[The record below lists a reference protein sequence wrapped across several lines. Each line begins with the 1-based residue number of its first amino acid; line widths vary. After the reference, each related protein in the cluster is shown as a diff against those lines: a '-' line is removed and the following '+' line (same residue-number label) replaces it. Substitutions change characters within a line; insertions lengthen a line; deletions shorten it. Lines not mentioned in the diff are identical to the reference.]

1 MRDKNPLWAWA
12 VIFVTFAHAR
22 PDVRNFLTSG
32 NGCFQSPS
40 FPNHVTKKRRALGTR
55 MVLATPR
62 GFSPS
67 ATVSPPTKLDTSKS
81 KVDIWKWPLSWGH
94 LESHCQVSS
103 LRASSP
109 FSASETGRE
118 KTRERTA
125 KLWGVREKRA
135 PRFRFSFRVP
145 LTRNFSRLSQMES
158 LLNVLL
164 AK

>member
-1 MRDKNPLWAWA
+1 MRDRMSE
-12 VIFVTFAHAR
+12 IFWHPVTAASR
-22 PDVRNFLTSG
+22 APRFLT
-32 NGCFQSPS
+32 
-40 FPNHVTKKRRALGTR
+40 TW
-55 MVLATPR
+55 PR
-62 GFSPS
+62 NDGLWGREWFSPLQE
-67 ATVSPPTKLDTSKS
+67 VFLRVLQFPLPTKLDTSKS

-125 KLWGVREKRA
+125 KLWGVGEKRA
-135 PRFRFSFRVP
+135 PHFRFSFRVP

>member
-1 MRDKNPLWAWA
+1 MRDRMSE
-12 VIFVTFAHAR
+12 IFWHPVTAASR
-22 PDVRNFLTSG
+22 APRFLT
-32 NGCFQSPS
+32 
-40 FPNHVTKKRRALGTR
+40 TW
-55 MVLATPR
+55 PR
-62 GFSPS
+62 NDGLWGREWFSPLQG
-67 ATVSPPTKLDTSKS
+67 VFLRVLRFPLPTKLDTSKS

-125 KLWGVREKRA
+125 KLWGVGEKRA

>member
-1 MRDKNPLWAWA
+1 MRDRMSE
-12 VIFVTFAHAR
+12 IFWHPVTAASR
-22 PDVRNFLTSG
+22 APRFLT
-32 NGCFQSPS
+32 
-40 FPNHVTKKRRALGTR
+40 TW
-55 MVLATPR
+55 PR
-62 GFSPS
+62 NDGLWGREWFSPLQE
-67 ATVSPPTKLDTSKS
+67 VFLRVLRFPLPTKLDTSKS

-125 KLWGVREKRA
+125 KLWGVGEKRV

>member
-1 MRDKNPLWAWA
+1 MRDRMSE
-12 VIFVTFAHAR
+12 IFWHPVTAASR
-22 PDVRNFLTSG
+22 APRFLT
-32 NGCFQSPS
+32 
-40 FPNHVTKKRRALGTR
+40 TW
-55 MVLATPR
+55 PR
-62 GFSPS
+62 NDGLWGREWFSPLQE
-67 ATVSPPTKLDTSKS
+67 VFLRVLRFPLPTKLDTSKS

-125 KLWGVREKRA
+125 KPWGVREKRT